1 MKNVEKDIKN
11 YYPENIKYE
20 ERTYRDSAGAV
31 DLVKFSVCIKET
43 DLQIYAEKD
52 LTREVASAVLKYRN
66 QIEKYIDEHPV
77 FKTTLEPYTPDKFA
91 PKIVRE
97 MSKICSLVGVGPM
110 ASVAGAV
117 SEFVGLDIMSLSHE
131 FIIENGGDIFF
142 NSKKARN
149 VGIYAGKSPLSD
161 KIAIEIQPRSSP
173 LGICTSS
180 GTVGHSLSFGK
191 ADAVVIISGSAILAD
206 AAATAVGNIVKTQD
220 DILDGIEEAKKISGL
235 LGVVIIKDDKMGCW
249 GEVKIIPWQ

>member
-1 MKNVEKDIKN
+1 MMKN

-20 ERTYRDSAGAV
+20 ERTYRELV
-31 DLVKFSVCIKET
+31 NTNDLLKFSVSVKET
-43 DLQIYAEKD
+43 DLLIMAEKD
-52 LTREVASAVLKYRN
+52 LSKEVMSSILKYRN
-66 QIEKYIDEHPV
+66 QIEKYIEEYPV
-77 FKTTLEPYTPDKFA
+77 FKTTLEPYKPDNFA
-91 PKIVRE
+91 PNIVQN
-97 MSKICSLVGVGPM
+97 MSKICSQVGVGPM

-117 SEFVGLDIMSLSHE
+117 SEFVGLDILPLSPE

-142 NSKKARN
+142 NSKKIRT
-149 VGIYAGKSPLSD
+149 VGIYAGRSPLSN
-161 KIAIEIQPRSSP
+161 KIAIEIQPHSTP

-220 DILDGIEEAKKISGL
+220 DILTGIEEAKKISGL

-249 GEVKIIPWQ
+249 GEVKLVPWSYTKNT